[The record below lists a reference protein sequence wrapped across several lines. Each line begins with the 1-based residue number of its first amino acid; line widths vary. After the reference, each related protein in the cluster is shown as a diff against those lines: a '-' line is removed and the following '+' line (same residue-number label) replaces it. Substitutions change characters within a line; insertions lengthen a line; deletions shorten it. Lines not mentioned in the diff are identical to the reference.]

1 MKQWFIFSAIAVI
14 SFGCQSERQT
24 TTAQNEEMMETN
36 TPDDYKPSSVSPR
49 SESRYAEDFSGI
61 QGFSGTNSEERF
73 ETTEDVETDE
83 AQPQK
88 RIILRP
94 EEELL
99 GTDIDRE
106 SVTNPEA
113 EVGKGE
119 HTDYD

>member
-1 MKQWFIFSAIAVI
+1 MKQWFIFSAIAAI
-14 SFGCQSERQT
+14 SFGCQSERQA
-24 TTAQNEEMMETN
+24 TTAQNEEMMETS
-36 TPDDYKPSSVSPR
+36 TPDFKPSSVSPR

-73 ETTEDVETDE
+73 ETKDDVETDE
-83 AQPQK
+83 AQVQK

-99 GTDIDRE
+99 DTDIDRE